1 MLGTKH
7 FLKVFIKCQE
17 DYDYCFMI
25 LFLKTLYVG
34 GGGGGKDNVH
44 SALVEVNKNFGIT
57 SESLFLQVL
66 R

>member
-1 MLGTKH
+1 MSGGLRLL
-7 FLKVFIKCQE
+7 F
-17 DYDYCFMI
+17 YDPIFENLI
-25 LFLKTLYVG
+25 RGG